1 MIAIPRSLR
10 TLSVGQFSLAFIFS
24 MWLLVLPNG
33 GPTFA
38 WPVVPRLTAVFIGTS
53 FLLRVFIGL
62 SIFRAKDWYRLR
74 WVIKGN
80 YAFLTVILIATFW
93 HAAEMNWKINLL
105 LAHIWI
111 IVYVFEPLVLPFLGP
126 FGAEGAAPV
135 PPESSEGPILD
146 GLRRVLIANVMVA
159 TTIAG
164 LLFINPQ
171 FTDTRWPWLLDPFD
185 ARIMAAWPAAVAM
198 WCATM
203 ALAKDWA
210 EIKMGV
216 LAMILYG
223 SALFVAWL
231 VTYSQYDMTR
241 PNMWTYG
248 VTVGVLPILFAFYYW
263 RQEQE
268 RALGSSGVG
277 VASQQDH

>member
-38 WPVVPRLTAVFIGTS
+38 WPVEPRLTAVFIGTS
-53 FLLRVFIGL
+53 FLLRVFIGI
-62 SIFRAKDWYRLR
+62 SILRAKDWFRLR
-74 WVIKGN
+74 WVIWGN

-93 HAAEMNWKINLL
+93 HAAEMNWKSNLL

-111 IVYVFEPLVLPFLGP
+111 IIYIFEPLVLPFLGP
-126 FGAEGAAPV
+126 YGADSKAPV
-135 PPESSEGPILD
+135 PPEMSEGPILD
-146 GLRRVLIANVMVA
+146 GLRRVLIAMVMV
-159 TTIAG
+159 TTTMAG
-164 LLFINPQ
+164 LLIINPQ
-171 FTDTRWPWLLDPFD
+171 FMDTRWPWLLNPFN
-185 ARIMAAWPAAVAM
+185 ARVMAAWPAGVAI

-203 ALAKDWA
+203 AFAKDWA

-216 LAMILYG
+216 QAMILYS

-231 VTYSQYDMTR
+231 VTLSQYDTAR
-241 PNMWTYG
+241 HNIYTYG
-248 VTVGVLPILFAFYYW
+248 VVVGAIPILLAFYYW
-263 RQEQE
+263 RQEQQ
-268 RALGSSGVG
+268 RAQSSSGVV
-277 VASQQDH
+277 VAGQPSH

>member
-10 TLSVGQFSLAFIFS
+10 ILSVGQFSLAFIFS
-24 MWLLVLPNG
+24 LWLLVLPNG

-38 WPVVPRLTAVFIGTS
+38 WPVAPRLSAVFIGTS

-62 SIFRAKDWYRLR
+62 SILRAKDWYRLR

-93 HAAEMNWKINLL
+93 HAAEMNWKTNIL

-135 PPESSEGPILD
+135 PPENSEGPILD
-146 GLRRVLIANVMVA
+146 GLRRVLIANVMVG

-171 FTDTRWPWLLDPFD
+171 FTNTRWPWLLDPFN

-198 WCATM
+198 WCATL

-223 SALFVAWL
+223 GALFAGWL
-231 VTYSQYDMTR
+231 VTLSQYDMTR
-241 PNMWTYG
+241 PNIYTYG
-248 VTVGVLPILFAFYYW
+248 FIVGALPILLAFYYW
-263 RQEQE
+263 RQEQK
-268 RALGSSGVG
+268 RAAGLSGIR
-277 VASQQDH
+277 VASQQGH